1 MGKKKL
7 ESDAEVY
14 WGKPEPE
21 RKRKKHKKKDKKGKA
36 AKGEKD
42 VRPKKSG
49 CARCAAPSG
58 PALPIPYVFGRP
70 MRASLDEQA
79 LLPSWPALAKG
90 AGNFTSEAILSQG
103 RG

>member
-7 ESDAEVY
+7 ESDSEVY

-42 VRPKKSG
+42 VRPG
-49 CARCAAPSG
+49 GDAPSG
-58 PALPIPYVFGRP
+58 TDATEARPDGAAGRDAHGKP
-70 MRASLDEQA
+70 D
-79 LLPSWPALAKG
+79 
-90 AGNFTSEAILSQG
+90 
-103 RG
+103 